1 MGSAISAVLPLQNR
15 YAMSV
20 VYPYVNHMVLFCL
33 IQLNVLYI
41 DPGRAA
47 LSLLRPMVNC

>member
-20 VYPYVNHMVLFCL
+20 VYPYVNHMVLFLPHSAECF
-33 IQLNVLYI
+33 VY
-41 DPGRAA
+41 
-47 LSLLRPMVNC
+47 